1 MGGVPTA
8 ARLVAASLMVASWAA
23 STVVAGADPEET
35 QGPTPGPS
43 ASPAPA
49 ASPEPSAAPSPG
61 APPEPAGPKTSI
73 DKDGIYAV
81 GTDIAPGIYSSGGP
95 VDNGTCYWK
104 RTGNPD
110 GALID
115 NAMSKKPQVVQID
128 PGDKAF
134 KTSGCQPW
142 QLTPGA
148 VPPPTAPPAGVQGTL
163 GILNSLL
170 GGQQQARPASPA
182 PQAPAASPA
191 PQAPAA
197 SPAPQAPAAP
207 ATPATPAAP
216 QAAHS

>member
-1 MGGVPTA
+1 
-8 ARLVAASLMVASWAA
+8 MVAGWAA
-23 STVVAGADPEET
+23 STVVASADPDET
-35 QGPTPGPS
+35 QGPAPGPT
-43 ASPAPA
+43 PA
-49 ASPEPSAAPSPG
+49 ASPAPSPG
-61 APPEPAGPKTSI
+61 APPAPAGPKTSI

-81 GTDIAPGIYSSGGP
+81 GTDIVPGIYSSWGP

-110 GALID
+110 GNLID

-142 QLTPGA
+142 QLTPDA
-148 VPPPTAPPAGVQGTL
+148 VPPSTAPPAGVQGTL

-170 GGQQQARPASPA
+170 GGQQQARPASPSPQAPAAAPA

-197 SPAPQAPAAP
+197 SPAAP
-207 ATPATPAAP
+207 ATSVAP

>member
-1 MGGVPTA
+1 
-8 ARLVAASLMVASWAA
+8 MVAGWAA
-23 STVVAGADPEET
+23 STVVASADPDET
-35 QGPTPGPS
+35 QGPAPG
-43 ASPAPA
+43 PAPA
-49 ASPEPSAAPSPG
+49 ASPSPNAAPG
-61 APPEPAGPKTSI
+61 AAPAPAGPKTSI

-81 GTDIAPGIYSSGGP
+81 GSDIAPGIYSSGGP
-95 VDNGTCYWK
+95 VGDGTCYWK

-115 NAMSKKPQVVQID
+115 NAMSKKPQVVQIE

-142 QLTPGA
+142 QLTPDA
-148 VPPPTAPPAGVQGTL
+148 ALPPSAPPAGVQGTL

-170 GGQQQARPASPA
+170 GGNNPQ
-182 PQAPAASPA
+182 QAPAPKS
-191 PQAPAA
+191 PAA

-207 ATPATPAAP
+207 PAPASPQAPASPAP

>member
-8 ARLVAASLMVASWAA
+8 ARLVAASLMIAGWAA
-23 STVVAGADPEET
+23 STVVASADPDET
-35 QGPTPGPS
+35 QGPAPGAS
-43 ASPAPA
+43 AAPAPA
-49 ASPEPSAAPSPG
+49 ASPAPSPG

-81 GTDIAPGIYSSGGP
+81 GTDIVPGIYSSGGP

-104 RTGNPD
+104 RTSNPD

-142 QLTPGA
+142 QLTPDA
-148 VPPPTAPPAGVQGTL
+148 VPPSTAPPAGVQGTL

-182 PQAPAASPA
+182 PQAPAAAPA

-197 SPAPQAPAAP
+197 SPAPQAPAA
-207 ATPATPAAP
+207 APAAP
-216 QAAHS
+216 APHS

>member
-1 MGGVPTA
+1 
-8 ARLVAASLMVASWAA
+8 MVAGWAA
-23 STVVAGADPEET
+23 STVVASADPDET
-35 QGPTPGPS
+35 QGPAPGPS

-49 ASPEPSAAPSPG
+49 ASPAPSPG

-104 RTGNPD
+104 RTSNPD

-148 VPPPTAPPAGVQGTL
+148 VPPSTAPPAGVQGTL

-170 GGQQQARPASPA
+170 GGQQQARPAPQAPAAAPA

-197 SPAPQAPAAP
+197 APAAP
-207 ATPATPAAP
+207 ATSAAP

>member
-8 ARLVAASLMVASWAA
+8 ARLVAASLMVAGWIA
-23 STVVAGADPEET
+23 STVVASADPDD
-35 QGPTPGPS
+35 TPGP
-43 ASPAPA
+43 APGPGPGSPAPA
-49 ASPEPSAAPSPG
+49 AAPSPG
-61 APPEPAGPKTSI
+61 APPPAPAGPKTSI

-81 GTDIAPGIYSSGGP
+81 GSDIAPGIYSSGGP
-95 VDNGTCYWK
+95 AGDGTCYWK
-104 RTGNPD
+104 RTNPD
-110 GALID
+110 GGIID

-148 VPPPTAPPAGVQGTL
+148 ALPATSPPAGVQGTL

-170 GGQQQARPASPA
+170 GGGAQRAPSASPA
-182 PQAPAASPA
+182 PQAPAVSPA
-191 PQAPAA
+191 PQAPAG
-197 SPAPQAPAAP
+197 SRAPQAPTAP
-207 ATPATPAAP
+207 ATS